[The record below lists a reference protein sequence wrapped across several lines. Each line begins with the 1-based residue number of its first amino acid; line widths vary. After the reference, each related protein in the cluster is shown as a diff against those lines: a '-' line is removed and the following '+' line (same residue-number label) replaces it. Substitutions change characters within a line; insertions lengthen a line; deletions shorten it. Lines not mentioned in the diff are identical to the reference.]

1 MAAAFNTIGV
11 IEATDQD
18 THHIVNV
25 EFYDKSARKSYH
37 FTDYFKYNLA
47 ALGKVI
53 PTRVV
58 NYLKFNTTRLGE
70 RGAVYACPPDGDHP
84 AHVAYKPYGTWATQG
99 EWTYDL
105 PPGTKVIGLAAGGLP
120 PRRSLLSKSDVD
132 IQGNGN
138 VVVATTEGDL
148 TFLSGGGV
156 ERWLMGFEGEFVS
169 MVAGNEWL
177 FVVFRDGST
186 SMDGSQNLKC
196 QLIRFADLTVIQDK
210 RLPLLKGHT
219 LKWIGMD
226 SQGVCLER
234 PR

>member
-1 MAAAFNTIGV
+1 MIGV

-47 ALGKVI
+47 ALGGVASI
-53 PTRVV
+53 CVTT
-58 NYLKFNTTRLGE
+58 YLNSNTTWLGE
-70 RGAVYACPPDGDHP
+70 RGAVYSCPPDGDHP

-105 PPGTKVIGLAAGGLP
+105 PPGTKVIGLAAGGPP
-120 PRRSLLSKSDVD
+120 PRKSLLSKSDAD

-169 MVAGNEWL
+169 MVAGTEWL

-196 QLIRFADLTVIQDK
+196 QLIRFADFTVVQDK
-210 RLPLLKGHT
+210 RLPLLKGHI
-219 LKWIGMD
+219 LKWIGINSD
-226 SQGVCLER
+226 GVCLEPTSR
-234 PR
+234 PFPS

>member
-1 MAAAFNTIGV
+1 MIGV

-37 FTDYFKYNLA
+37 FTDYFKYDLG
-47 ALGKVI
+47 ALGNS
-53 PTRVV
+53 TS
-58 NYLKFNTTRLGE
+58 RLYCDVSRSDFPWPGE
-70 RGAVYACPPDGDHP
+70 RGAVYSCPPDGDHP

-105 PPGTKVIGLAAGGLP
+105 PPGTKVIGLAAGGPP
-120 PRRSLLSKSDVD
+120 PRRSLLSKSDAD

-138 VVVATTEGDL
+138 VVIATTEGDL

-156 ERWLMGFEGEFVS
+156 ERWFMGLEGEFVS

-196 QLIRFADLTVIQDK
+196 QLIRFADFTVLQDK
-210 RLPLLKGHT
+210 RLPLLKGRT
-219 LKWIGMD
+219 LKWMGISND
-226 SQGVCLER
+226 GVRLECPCHTLLR
-234 PR
+234 

>member
-1 MAAAFNTIGV
+1 M
-11 IEATDQD
+11 
-18 THHIVNV
+18 
-25 EFYDKSARKSYH
+25 YS
-37 FTDYFKYNLA
+37 
-47 ALGKVI
+47 
-53 PTRVV
+53 
-58 NYLKFNTTRLGE
+58 
-70 RGAVYACPPDGDHP
+70 CPPDGEHP
-84 AHVAYKPYGTWATQG
+84 AHVAYKPYGSWATQG

-105 PPGTKVIGLAAGGLP
+105 PPGTKVVGLAAGGPP
-120 PRRSLLSKSDVD
+120 PRKSLLSKSDVD

-138 VVVATTEGDL
+138 VVIATTEGDL

-196 QLIRFADLTVIQDK
+196 QLIRFADFTVLQDK

-219 LKWIGMD
+219 LKWMGINSD
-226 SQGVCLER
+226 GVRSER
-234 PR
+234 PRRSFLS